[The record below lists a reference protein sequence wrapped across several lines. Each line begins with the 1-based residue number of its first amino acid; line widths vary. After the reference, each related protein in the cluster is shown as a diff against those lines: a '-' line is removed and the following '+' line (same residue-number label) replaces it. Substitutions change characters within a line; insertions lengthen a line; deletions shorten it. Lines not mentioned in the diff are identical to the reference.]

1 MNDFQAHGTDR
12 ISSWGPN
19 GELKDYIIRFT
30 NKLDPN
36 GEPGLGIKWPQW
48 YPASPNALVLSDDP
62 LSPLIIANDTYRS
75 SDLDYIANLSLRYP
89 L

>member
-12 ISSWGPN
+12 ASSWDPD

-36 GEPGLGIKWPQW
+36 GNPGFGITWPKWD
-48 YPASPNALVLSDDP
+48 PAGPKALILTDDP
-62 LSPLIIANDTYRS
+62 QSPLIIGNDNYRS
-75 SDLDYIANLSLRYP
+75 LDLDYIADLSLRYP
-89 L
+89 M

>member
-36 GEPGLGIKWPQW
+36 GEGLGIPWPQW
-48 YPASPNALVLSDDP
+48 YPASPKALVLRDDAD
-62 LSPLIIANDTYRS
+62 SPLIIANDTYRS
-75 SDLDYIANLSLRYP
+75 LDLDYIADLSLRYP